1 MNIKIPIFILLLSI
15 SLLIKGQNYNGR
27 PQVFNTVEQM
37 PSFLGGETELYKYIK
52 EKLDNTEAETKN
64 EIKVKVIVRFIVDDE
79 GGISD
84 CTILRGINPSKDKK
98 IIDMVKSMPK
108 WNPGKQNGRAVSTYF
123 MLPLYLSST
132 QKDMDVSE
140 QINLGNQ
147 LFNKKKYEEAIVE
160 YKKAIDLD
168 STCVQAFVNW
178 GAMLNVL
185 DRYYEAEEKFEKAYT
200 INPDQFNAHA
210 YSNWGASLTHQKRG
224 EDAIAKFEKAV
235 EINPNVMAIYY
246 NWGIAYNSIKKYE
259 EAIVKFEKAITLDIT
274 NANAYYEMGSGFM
287 ALERYD
293 EALMNYQEAL
303 NRNTSYEKTTN
314 FNIGWI
320 LQRQERYEESIQYIV
335 RTIELD
341 PNYAEAYYSW
351 GFSLASLKKNKD
363 AVEKYKKAI
372 EINPEKSDYYL
383 ALIDLLSDMGKGK
396 EAKKII
402 QKLEAKSKTKGFNQE
417 YFD

>member
-1 MNIKIPIFILLLSI
+1 
-15 SLLIKGQNYNGR
+15 
-27 PQVFNTVEQM
+27 
-37 PSFLGGETELYKYIK
+37 
-52 EKLDNTEAETKN
+52 
-64 EIKVKVIVRFIVDDE
+64 
-79 GGISD
+79 
-84 CTILRGINPSKDKK
+84 
-98 IIDMVKSMPK
+98 
-108 WNPGKQNGRAVSTYF
+108 
-123 MLPLYLSST
+123 
-132 QKDMDVSE
+132 
-140 QINLGNQ
+140 
-147 LFNKKKYEEAIVE
+147 
-160 YKKAIDLD
+160 
-168 STCVQAFVNW
+168 
-178 GAMLNVL
+178 
-185 DRYYEAEEKFEKAYT
+185 
-200 INPDQFNAHA
+200 
-210 YSNWGASLTHQKRG
+210 
-224 EDAIAKFEKAV
+224 
-235 EINPNVMAIYY
+235 MAIYY

-314 FNIGWI
+314 FNIGWT